1 MEILMGLLGATLAL
15 LTVFFLYI
23 GVVAVV
29 LRLGD
34 WLRPMMHGP
43 KQGSNISLPT
53 H

>member
-15 LTVFFLYI
+15 MTVFFLYI
-23 GVVAVV
+23 GAVAVV

-34 WLRPMMHGP
+34 WLRPKTIAP
-43 KQGSNISLPT
+43 KQGPNVSLPT